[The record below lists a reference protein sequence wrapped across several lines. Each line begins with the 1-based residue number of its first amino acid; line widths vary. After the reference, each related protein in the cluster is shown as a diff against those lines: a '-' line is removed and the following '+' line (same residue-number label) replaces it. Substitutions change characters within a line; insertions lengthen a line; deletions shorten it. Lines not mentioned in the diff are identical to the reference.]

1 MKPFAV
7 LDVETT
13 GFNPYRNDRVV
24 EIGVVLWVPGQGI
37 VGEFSTLVNPERDVG
52 PTKIHGITASD
63 VIHAPKFSEIAGQL
77 ADFLKQAVI
86 LAGHNLRF
94 DLSFLTAEFER
105 IGIEMPEYSTLDSM
119 ILAGGGTLS
128 ACCAD
133 YEIEQSNF
141 HEALNDAR
149 STTLL
154 IEKLLSIDD
163 PDLAQINTFD
173 CPDWPQIPHSQRPLA
188 PRAKGDI
195 SCQPAPSYLKRLSE
209 KLSGESNDI
218 LKPEGERDYRAL
230 LWRALEDG
238 QIEESESDALVEVAT
253 NWKIPLSRIEAIH
266 FDYLS
271 ELARA
276 AWADHFLSDSERKEI
291 LQAAHLLGFGTL
303 SEEKLQDLLHS
314 SENKVEDGKKPSN
327 ASLLAGKSVCF
338 TGECCCSIGGEAIS
352 RSLAEIIAADKG
364 LKVASS
370 VTKKLDILVVAD
382 PNTQSGK
389 AKLARKYG
397 TRIISE
403 RVFWRTLEISVD

>member
-24 EIGVVLWVPGQGI
+24 EIGIVLWVPGQGI

-163 PDLAQINTFD
+163 PELAQINTFD
-173 CPDWPQIPHSQRPLA
+173 CPEW
-188 PRAKGDI
+188 
-195 SCQPAPSYLKRLSE
+195 
-209 KLSGESNDI
+209 
-218 LKPEGERDYRAL
+218 
-230 LWRALEDG
+230 
-238 QIEESESDALVEVAT
+238 
-253 NWKIPLSRIEAIH
+253 
-266 FDYLS
+266 
-271 ELARA
+271 
-276 AWADHFLSDSERKEI
+276 
-291 LQAAHLLGFGTL
+291 
-303 SEEKLQDLLHS
+303 
-314 SENKVEDGKKPSN
+314 
-327 ASLLAGKSVCF
+327 
-338 TGECCCSIGGEAIS
+338 
-352 RSLAEIIAADKG
+352 
-364 LKVASS
+364 
-370 VTKKLDILVVAD
+370 
-382 PNTQSGK
+382 
-389 AKLARKYG
+389 
-397 TRIISE
+397 
-403 RVFWRTLEISVD
+403 